1 MEIKIPAPA
10 EEILT
15 KLNDNGYEAYVV
27 GGCVRDMI
35 LGREPG
41 DWDITTSALP
51 EQVKQVFRRTVDT
64 GIQHGTVTVM
74 MGDEGYEV
82 TTYRIDGEYADGRH
96 PDSVTFTP
104 SLTEDLKRRDF
115 TINAMA
121 YNGNT
126 GLVDEFGGMD
136 DLDRGIIR
144 CVGEPMD
151 RFSEDALRILR
162 AIRFSAQLGFTI
174 EGCTYEA
181 IRAIAPNM
189 VHVSKERIQVEL
201 TKLLLSPN
209 PGHINMVYET
219 GISPY
224 VSETFH
230 KVYCRE
236 EDGGLDEGKQVER
249 DDGPRPECADRQR
262 PEGENGRQVER
273 EDGKPFF
280 VIPAIP
286 AQVPPVRHMRWAAFL
301 RKCPPDEAVRILKD
315 LKLDNDTIN
324 RVRTLVS
331 WQDYRLGPDKYSIRT
346 AMSRMEPDLF
356 DDLLDFRMCLAQ
368 IESEGNKTCQEHL
381 AHTAMLVDEI
391 RRDGDCISLKTLAV
405 GGNDIIKAGVK
416 PGKEVGL
423 ALARLLEMVLEE
435 PGRNTKEYLL
445 QHLV

>member
-15 KLNDNGYEAYVV
+15 KLNENGYEAYVV

-64 GIQHGTVTVM
+64 GIQHGTVTAM

-115 TINAMA
+115 TVNAMA

-126 GLVDEFGGMD
+126 GLVDEFGGME

-162 AIRFSAQLGFTI
+162 AIRFSAQLGFAI
-174 EGCTYEA
+174 EGRTYEA

-189 VHVSKERIQVEL
+189 VHVSKERIQAEL
-201 TKLLLSPN
+201 TKLLLSPH
-209 PGHINMVYET
+209 PGHISMVYET

-230 KVYCRE
+230 KVPLL
-236 EDGGLDEGKQVER
+236 GMPSV
-249 DDGPRPECADRQR
+249 
-262 PEGENGRQVER
+262 
-273 EDGKPFF
+273 
-280 VIPAIP
+280 P

-301 RKCPPDEAVRILKD
+301 RKCMPDEAVKILKD

-324 RVRTLVS
+324 RVRTLIS
-331 WQDYRLGPDKYSIRT
+331 WQDYGLGPDKYSIRI

-356 DDLLDFRMCLAQ
+356 DDLLEFRMCL
-368 IESEGNKTCQEHL
+368 SEAGARQDL
-381 AHTAMLVDEI
+381 AHTALLVDEI
-391 RRDGDCISLKTLAV
+391 RRAGDCISLKTLAV
-405 GGNDIIKAGVK
+405 GGNDIIKAGIR
-416 PGKEVGL
+416 PGREVGL
-423 ALARLLEMVLEE
+423 TLARLLEMVLEE
-435 PGRNTKEYLL
+435 PARNTKEYLL

>member
-15 KLNDNGYEAYVV
+15 KLNENGYEAYVV

-115 TINAMA
+115 TVNAMA

-126 GLVDEFGGMD
+126 GLVDEFGGME

-162 AIRFSAQLGFTI
+162 AIRFSAQLGFAI
-174 EGCTYEA
+174 EGRTYEA

-189 VHVSKERIQVEL
+189 VHVSKERIQSEL
-201 TKLLLSPN
+201 TKLLLSPH
-209 PGHINMVYET
+209 PGHISMVYEI

-230 KVYCRE
+230 KVPLL
-236 EDGGLDEGKQVER
+236 GMPSV
-249 DDGPRPECADRQR
+249 
-262 PEGENGRQVER
+262 
-273 EDGKPFF
+273 
-280 VIPAIP
+280 P

-301 RKCPPDEAVRILKD
+301 RKCMPDEAVKILKD

-324 RVRTLVS
+324 RVRTLIS
-331 WQDYRLGPDKYSIRT
+331 WQDYGLGPDKYSIRI

-356 DDLLDFRMCLAQ
+356 DDLLEFRMCL
-368 IESEGNKTCQEHL
+368 SEAGARQDL
-381 AHTAMLVDEI
+381 GHTALLVDEI
-391 RRDGDCISLKTLAV
+391 RRAGDCISLKTLAV
-405 GGNDIIKAGVK
+405 GGNDIIKAGIR
-416 PGKEVGL
+416 PGREVGL
-423 ALARLLEMVLEE
+423 TLARLLEMVLED
-435 PGRNTKEYLL
+435 PARNTKEYLL

>member
-15 KLNDNGYEAYVV
+15 KLNENGYEAYVV

-115 TINAMA
+115 TVNAMA

-126 GLVDEFGGMD
+126 GLVDEFGGME

-162 AIRFSAQLGFTI
+162 AIRFSAQLGFAI
-174 EGCTYEA
+174 EGRTYEA

-189 VHVSKERIQVEL
+189 GHVSKDRIQAEL
-201 TKLLLSPN
+201 TKLLLSPH
-209 PGHINMVYET
+209 PGHISMVYEI

-230 KVYCRE
+230 KVPLL
-236 EDGGLDEGKQVER
+236 GMPSV
-249 DDGPRPECADRQR
+249 
-262 PEGENGRQVER
+262 
-273 EDGKPFF
+273 
-280 VIPAIP
+280 P

-301 RKCPPDEAVRILKD
+301 RKCMPDEAVKILKD

-324 RVRTLVS
+324 RVRTLIS
-331 WQDYRLGPDKYSIRT
+331 WQDYGLGPDKYSIRI

-356 DDLLDFRMCLAQ
+356 DDLLEFRMCL
-368 IESEGNKTCQEHL
+368 SEAGARQDL
-381 AHTAMLVDEI
+381 GHTALLVDEI
-391 RRDGDCISLKTLAV
+391 RRAGDCISLKTLAV
-405 GGNDIIKAGVK
+405 GGNDIIKAGIR
-416 PGKEVGL
+416 PGREVGL
-423 ALARLLEMVLEE
+423 TLARLLEMVLED
-435 PGRNTKEYLL
+435 PARNTKEYLL

>member
-15 KLNDNGYEAYVV
+15 KLNENGYEAYVV

-115 TINAMA
+115 TVNAMA

-126 GLVDEFGGMD
+126 GLVDEFGGME

-162 AIRFSAQLGFTI
+162 AIRFSAQLGFAI
-174 EGCTYEA
+174 EGRTYEA

-189 VHVSKERIQVEL
+189 VHVSKERIQAEL
-201 TKLLLSPN
+201 TKLLLSPH
-209 PGHINMVYET
+209 PGHISMVYET

-230 KVYCRE
+230 KVPLL
-236 EDGGLDEGKQVER
+236 GMPSV
-249 DDGPRPECADRQR
+249 
-262 PEGENGRQVER
+262 
-273 EDGKPFF
+273 
-280 VIPAIP
+280 P

-301 RKCPPDEAVRILKD
+301 RKCMPDEAVKILKD

-324 RVRTLVS
+324 RVRTLIS
-331 WQDYRLGPDKYSIRT
+331 WQDYGLGPDKYSIRI

-356 DDLLDFRMCLAQ
+356 DDLLEFRMCL
-368 IESEGNKTCQEHL
+368 SEAGARQDL
-381 AHTAMLVDEI
+381 GHTALLVDEI
-391 RRDGDCISLKTLAV
+391 RRAGDCISLKTLAV
-405 GGNDIIKAGVK
+405 GGNDIIK
-416 PGKEVGL
+416 PGIRPGREVGL
-423 ALARLLEMVLEE
+423 TLARLLEMVLED
-435 PGRNTKEYLL
+435 PARNTKEYLL

>member
-15 KLNDNGYEAYVV
+15 KLNENGYEAYVV

-51 EQVKQVFRRTVDT
+51 ERVKQVFRRTVDT

-115 TINAMA
+115 TVNAMA

-126 GLVDEFGGMD
+126 GLVDEFGGME

-162 AIRFSAQLGFTI
+162 AIRFSAQLGFAI
-174 EGCTYEA
+174 EGRTYEA

-189 VHVSKERIQVEL
+189 VHVSKERIQAEL
-201 TKLLLSPN
+201 TKLLLSPH
-209 PGHINMVYET
+209 PGHISMVYET

-230 KVYCRE
+230 KVPLL
-236 EDGGLDEGKQVER
+236 GMPSV
-249 DDGPRPECADRQR
+249 
-262 PEGENGRQVER
+262 
-273 EDGKPFF
+273 
-280 VIPAIP
+280 P

-301 RKCPPDEAVRILKD
+301 RKCMPDEAVKILKD

-324 RVRTLVS
+324 RVRTLIS
-331 WQDYRLGPDKYSIRT
+331 WQDYGLGPDKYSIRI

-356 DDLLDFRMCLAQ
+356 DDLLEFRMCL
-368 IESEGNKTCQEHL
+368 SEAGARQDL
-381 AHTAMLVDEI
+381 GHTALLVDEI
-391 RRDGDCISLKTLAV
+391 RRAGDCISLKTLAV
-405 GGNDIIKAGVK
+405 GGNDIIKAGIR
-416 PGKEVGL
+416 PGREVGL
-423 ALARLLEMVLEE
+423 TLARLLEMVLED
-435 PGRNTKEYLL
+435 PARNTKEYLL

>member
-15 KLNDNGYEAYVV
+15 KLNENGYEAYLV

-115 TINAMA
+115 TVNAMA

-126 GLVDEFGGMD
+126 GLVDEFGGME
-136 DLDRGIIR
+136 DLGRGIIR

-174 EGCTYEA
+174 EGRTYGA

-189 VHVSKERIQVEL
+189 VHVSKERIQAEL
-201 TKLLLSPN
+201 TKLLLSPH
-209 PGHINMVYET
+209 PGHISMVYET

-230 KVYCRE
+230 QVYCRKDGGGL
-236 EDGGLDEGKQVER
+236 EDGQKQER
-249 DDGPRPECADRQR
+249 AGW
-262 PEGENGRQVER
+262 
-273 EDGKPFF
+273 KPFF
-280 VIPAIP
+280 GIPSIP

-301 RKCPPDEAVRILKD
+301 RKCMPDEAVKILKD

-324 RVRTLVS
+324 RVRTLIS
-331 WQDYRLGPDKYSIRT
+331 WQDYGLGPDKYSIRI

-356 DDLLDFRMCLAQ
+356 DDLLSLKMCLA
-368 IESEGNKTCQEHL
+368 EPDLKTGEPRPETGEELELIARL
-381 AHTAMLVDEI
+381 AEEI
-391 RRDGDCISLKTLAV
+391 RCRGDCISLKTLAV

-423 ALARLLEMVLEE
+423 ALARVLEMVLEE

>member
-15 KLNDNGYEAYVV
+15 KLNENGYEAYVV

-115 TINAMA
+115 TVNAMA

-126 GLVDEFGGMD
+126 GLVDEFGGME

-162 AIRFSAQLGFTI
+162 AIRFSAQLGFAI
-174 EGCTYEA
+174 EGRTYEA

-189 VHVSKERIQVEL
+189 VHVSKERIQAEL
-201 TKLLLSPN
+201 TKLLLSPH
-209 PGHINMVYET
+209 PGHISMVYET

-230 KVYCRE
+230 KVPLL
-236 EDGGLDEGKQVER
+236 GMPSV
-249 DDGPRPECADRQR
+249 
-262 PEGENGRQVER
+262 
-273 EDGKPFF
+273 
-280 VIPAIP
+280 P

-301 RKCPPDEAVRILKD
+301 RKCMPDEAVKILKD

-324 RVRTLVS
+324 RVRTLIS
-331 WQDYRLGPDKYSIRT
+331 WQDYGLGPDKYSIRI

-356 DDLLDFRMCLAQ
+356 DDLLEFRMCL
-368 IESEGNKTCQEHL
+368 SEAGARQDL
-381 AHTAMLVDEI
+381 GHTALLVDEI
-391 RRDGDCISLKTLAV
+391 RRAGDCISLKTLAV
-405 GGNDIIKAGVK
+405 GGNDIIKAGIR
-416 PGKEVGL
+416 PGREVGL
-423 ALARLLEMVLEE
+423 TLARLLEMVLED
-435 PGRNTKEYLL
+435 PARNTKEYLL

>member
-15 KLNDNGYEAYVV
+15 KLNENGYEAYVV

-115 TINAMA
+115 TVNAMA

-126 GLVDEFGGMD
+126 GLVDEFGGME

-162 AIRFSAQLGFTI
+162 AIRFSAQLGFAI
-174 EGCTYEA
+174 EGRTYEA

-189 VHVSKERIQVEL
+189 VHVSKERIQAEL
-201 TKLLLSPN
+201 TKLLLSPH
-209 PGHINMVYET
+209 PGHISMVYEI
-219 GISPY
+219 GISPC

-230 KVYCRE
+230 KVPLL
-236 EDGGLDEGKQVER
+236 GMPSV
-249 DDGPRPECADRQR
+249 
-262 PEGENGRQVER
+262 
-273 EDGKPFF
+273 
-280 VIPAIP
+280 P

-301 RKCPPDEAVRILKD
+301 RKCMPDEAVKILKD

-324 RVRTLVS
+324 RVRTLIS
-331 WQDYRLGPDKYSIRT
+331 WQDYGLGPDKYSIRI

-356 DDLLDFRMCLAQ
+356 DDLLEFRMCL
-368 IESEGNKTCQEHL
+368 SEAGARQDL
-381 AHTAMLVDEI
+381 GHTALLVDEI
-391 RRDGDCISLKTLAV
+391 RRAGDCISLKTLAV
-405 GGNDIIKAGVK
+405 GGNDIIKAGIR
-416 PGKEVGL
+416 PGREVGL
-423 ALARLLEMVLEE
+423 TLARLLEMVLED
-435 PGRNTKEYLL
+435 PARNTKEYLL